1 MPLLT
6 DRWPDIRWTGLS
18 ICTSLAVIEQG
29 REVLKVA
36 GQKFVGGL
44 WNFVLSIL
52 LDEMEC
58 GLVRQQVGLIC

>member
-18 ICTSLAVIEQG
+18 ICTSLTVSEQG

-36 GQKFVGGL
+36 LQKFVGGL